1 VSGSGDQ
8 GADPNKV
15 VAITD
20 ELGATSPGSESFS
33 TFKSAASGQVLRG
46 VAVVPPAGKG

>member
-15 VAITD
+15 LVIRD
-20 ELGATSPGSESFS
+20 EIAATSPGSESFS
-33 TFKSAASGQVLRG
+33 TFKSAGAGQALRG
-46 VAVVPPAGKG
+46 VAVVPPAGRG